1 MEPTTNCAKTLLTA
15 IREQIE
21 RSPTI
26 SISWLPGD
34 LLLLDN
40 HRMLH
45 SRGESN
51 RPDPDR
57 LLKRILVGGIA

>member
-1 MEPTTNCAKTLLTA
+1 MEPVTTGAKTLLTT
-15 IREQIE
+15 IRDQVE
-21 RSPTI
+21 RSPKI
-26 SISWLPGD
+26 SIPWLSGD

-45 SRGESN
+45 SRGESS

-57 LLKRILVGGIA
+57 LLKRILVGASQ